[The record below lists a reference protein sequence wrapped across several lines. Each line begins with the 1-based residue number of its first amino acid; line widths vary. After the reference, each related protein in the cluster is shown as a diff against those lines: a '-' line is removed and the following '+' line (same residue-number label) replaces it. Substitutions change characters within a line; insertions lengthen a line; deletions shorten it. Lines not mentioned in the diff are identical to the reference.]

1 MGIGAKLSYNLRKV
15 PGRYDLKLNG
25 TYEYT
30 HYKYKDFTD
39 IRTGNLYSYGASV
52 IQLYL
57 SATY

>member
-1 MGIGAKLSYNLRKV
+1 M

-25 TYEYT
+25 SYEYT
-30 HYKYKDFTD
+30 HFKFKDFTD
-39 IRTGNLYSYGASV
+39 IRTGNLYGYGASV